1 MEQVPT
7 ERRRR
12 PDGLII
18 LLRSLNAIA
27 VIALIGALF
36 ITAASKPSHQSFF
49 DQFHNLRVYYDW
61 NYSLLRYAAFCLFL
75 GFLSSTVGLVV
86 NTRRLRRK
94 KDHIR
99 ASLILCLVVS
109 VVGLT
114 LYFNNVLS

>member
-12 PDGLII
+12 RDVLMT
-18 LLRSLNAIA
+18 LLRLLNTIA
-27 VIALIGALF
+27 VLALISALF

-49 DQFHNLRVYYDW
+49 DQFHNLRIYYDW
-61 NYSLLRYAAFCLFL
+61 NYPRLRYAAFCLFL
-75 GFLSSTVGLVV
+75 GFFTSAVGLVV

-99 ASLILCLVVS
+99 ASLILCLVIS
-109 VVGLT
+109 VIGLS